1 MPRTRVKNYTR
12 NKNRQR
18 AKSMEREI
26 VRTADTT
33 HTRAGA
39 N

>member
-12 NKNRQR
+12 NKNRQQ

-26 VRTADTT
+26 IRIADTA
-33 HTRAGA
+33 HKRAGA

>member
-1 MPRTRVKNYTR
+1 MPRTRVKNYMR
-12 NKNRQR
+12 NKNRRR

-26 VRTADTT
+26 IRIADTA